1 MRIVRTVS
9 MLLLL
14 CALTISSKAQSPTQN
29 YVMSKE
35 VLDVGGTHAITTV
48 TYYDGLGNPVET
60 ATNGLGGIGKYA
72 YTLQEHDALGRE
84 KQSWLP
90 GTAQSGCSFVSP
102 SELSSSL
109 IAFHNDQKPYSLN
122 RYDVLDRQISTLGA
136 GESWHKAKKSV
147 NQRYSS
153 NESNSVKRYQV
164 SGSGTLEENG
174 YYAANSLSMLE
185 ETDEDGKT
193 KQTFSDL
200 FGNKVLERR
209 DGNNDTYYV
218 YDTIGRLRYVLS
230 PSYQE
235 YSDLQKFGYEYRYD
249 KYGRCV
255 WKRLPGCEYQQ
266 MWYDAADNLMF
277 SQDGEQRKKGLFVFY
292 LYDKMKREVLMGT
305 TTSMNASCTSA
316 LATYGE
322 LSSGL
327 CNSGYTPL
335 GNLGL
340 GNEQLLSAKYYDCH
354 SFLNRQMVKN
364 LTSKSLSAKT
374 SGLQESYNIGS
385 QTGIVTRNTD
395 GDLLASVSYHDLR
408 GLVVESMQIK
418 PDEVFLRQSIKYS
431 FTGKPIEVKA
441 ELTKGDMTKNVTQL
455 YVYNP
460 NNDKIETMTIQVGNV
475 TRTVASYSYDDIGR
489 LVSVNR
495 SGNAGSVHYAYN
507 IRNWL
512 KEAKSDRFS
521 QNLWYETTGAY
532 PCFNGNISR
541 MQWQSGKDHVLRGYD
556 FAYDGLNR
564 LEESTYA
571 EGEDM
576 NQNKNRYSEN
586 VLSYSANGSIERLQ
600 RYGKKNNGTFGLIDD
615 LTYSYN
621 GNQIKAISDKAGSL
635 LYDGSFDFKDGAN
648 ADVEYFYDANGALV
662 KNLNKDISNIEY
674 DILGNL
680 KCITFSNGFK
690 TKYIYDAAGN
700 KLRTTHESVVTNMTD
715 YIGNFIFEDGKLD
728 KYLFDGGYCSFN
740 NGQNPTFHYYEKDHL
755 GSVRMVVNENGTIE
769 QVNHYYP
776 FGGVYGDLSYNSEL
790 QRNKYVGKEFD
801 HMYGLDWY
809 DHGARMYDA
818 ARVVWD
824 RIDNSGEKNSD
835 ISPYLYCH
843 DNAINKFDPDG
854 NDDYFSNSGQF
865 LFSKGDSPNIYVA
878 NGNNGFVN
886 FNTLDL
892 RRKNNLNTGVRI
904 VGYYA
909 RKAGV
914 KYNVNGGRGY
924 VGISTLHRTDNQ
936 KDVLAQTKGES
947 IYLKMS
953 NGKLNKEMYNIYNLI
968 NTIVHEE
975 LHKESD
981 VSLNYLVHSQ
991 IVLKQLADANFS
1003 NGSEKYQTGTI
1014 GNMIVLMNEANKKE
1028 QSANALIQI
1037 MVKANSII
1045 KPLGLG
1051 RIVRRNNHFEYV
1063 YGTK

>member
-1 MRIVRTVS
+1 MF
-9 MLLLL
+9 LL
-14 CALTISSKAQSPTQN
+14 CDMNANAQQIIKSS
-29 YVMSKE
+29 
-35 VLDVGGTHAITTV
+35 D
-48 TYYDGLGNPVET
+48 
-60 ATNGLGGIGKYA
+60 TNDFRIG
-72 YTLQEHDALGRE
+72 D
-84 KQSWLP
+84 S
-90 GTAQSGCSFVSP
+90 
-102 SELSSSL
+102 
-109 IAFHNDQKPYSLN
+109 
-122 RYDVLDRQISTLGA
+122 
-136 GESWHKAKKSV
+136 
-147 NQRYSS
+147 
-153 NESNSVKRYQV
+153 
-164 SGSGTLEENG
+164 
-174 YYAANSLSMLE
+174 
-185 ETDEDGKT
+185 
-193 KQTFSDL
+193 
-200 FGNKVLERR
+200 
-209 DGNNDTYYV
+209 NDTYYI
-218 YDTIGRLRYVLS
+218 YDDLGLLRFVLS

-235 YSDLQKFGYEYRYD
+235 EANLEKYGYEYRYD
-249 KYGRCV
+249 QRGRCV
-255 WKRLPGCEYQQ
+255 WKRLPGCEYLQL
-266 MWYDAADNLMF
+266 WYDNADNLMF
-277 SQDGEQRKKGLFVFY
+277 SQDGEQRKKGIYVFY
-292 LYDKMKREVLMGT
+292 LYDFVKRQVLQGT
-305 TTSMNASCTSA
+305 TTAINSSCPSA
-316 LATYGE
+316 IVAFNVSDAGI
-322 LSSGL
+322 
-327 CNSGYTPL
+327 CRSGYSSA
-335 GNLGL
+335 NDLGL
-340 GNEQLLSAKYYDCH
+340 KKEQLLQANYYDNH
-354 SFLNRQMVKN
+354 AFINGQLEKQATSQN
-364 LTSKSLSAKT
+364 LVSNQQASEQYSKGSL
-374 SGLQESYNIGS
+374 
-385 QTGIVTRNTD
+385 TGTVCMATD
-395 GDLLASVSYHDLR
+395 GKPLVSVYYHDLR
-408 GLVVESMQIK
+408 GQVIASKQTL
-418 PDEVFLRQSIKYS
+418 PDDALLSQNMTYS
-431 FTGKPIEVKA
+431 FTKQPLEIISEIF
-441 ELTKGDMTKNVTQL
+441 KNGISTTVTQTNS
-455 YVYNP
+455 YNKH
-460 NNDKIETMTIQVGNV
+460 NDKIETMTLKVGNV
-475 TRTVASYSYDDIGR
+475 TRTVSSYSYNDISR
-489 LVSVNR
+489 LLSIKR
-495 SGNAGSVHYAYN
+495 SGN
-507 IRNWL
+507 
-512 KEAKSDRFS
+512 
-521 QNLWYETTGAY
+521 
-532 PCFNGNISR
+532 
-541 MQWQSGKDHVLRGYD
+541 VLRGYD
-556 FAYDGLNR
+556 FANDGLNR
-564 LEESTYA
+564 LEESAYG
-571 EGEDM
+571 EGADLS
-576 NQNKNRYSEN
+576 QSKSHYSEH
-586 VLSYSANGSIERLQ
+586 VLSYSPNGSIERLQ

-615 LTYSYN
+615 LTYAYN
-621 GNQIKAISDKAGSL
+621 GNQIKSISDKAGSL
-635 LYDGSFDFKDGAN
+635 LYDGSFDFKDGAD

-662 KNLNKDISNIEY
+662 KDLNKGICNIEY

-690 TKYIYDAAGN
+690 TKYIYDAAGY
-700 KLRTTHESVVTNMTD
+700 KLRTTHESAVTNTTD

-728 KYLFDGGYCSFN
+728 KYLFDGGYCSFDN
-740 NGQNPTFHYYEKDHL
+740 NQNPTFHYYEKDHL
-755 GSVRMVVNENGTIE
+755 ASVRMVVNENGTIE
-769 QVNHYYP
+769 QVSHYYP

-865 LFSKGDSPNIYVA
+865 LFSKGASPNIYVA

-968 NTIVHEE
+968 NTIGHEK

-981 VSLNYLVHSQ
+981 VTLNYLVHSQ